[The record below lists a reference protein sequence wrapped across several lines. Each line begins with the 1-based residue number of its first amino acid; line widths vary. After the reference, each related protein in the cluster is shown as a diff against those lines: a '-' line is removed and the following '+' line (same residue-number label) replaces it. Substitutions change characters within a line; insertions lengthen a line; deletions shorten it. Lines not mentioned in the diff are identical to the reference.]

1 MKRHLAL
8 NVARSISA
16 SEELS
21 RAKKRARVGN
31 EIRFFLFS
39 RNGKNEDKRAYFL
52 LLASSNWMTT
62 SSNNVQQS
70 DMLAAQ

>member
-21 RAKKRARVGN
+21 RAKKELELEMRLDFS
-31 EIRFFLFS
+31 FFSVMERTKTKEL
-39 RNGKNEDKRAYFL
+39 
-52 LLASSNWMTT
+52 T
-62 SSNNVQQS
+62 SYSWPVPIG
-70 DMLAAQ
+70 